1 VLQISKKIVFFSL
14 DVSFQMMMLMVT
26 FVFVADESCS
36 AEAAEDEA
44 LSAEK
49 QSVDNS
55 CKTTVAAKKHTRKHR
70 KRRRKAGMIRMT
82 SCFVFCL
89 CEFLL
94 FSDVCMCKIVELFF
108 EREDGDDG
116 FVDNGDNLGIY

>member
-1 VLQISKKIVFFSL
+1 
-14 DVSFQMMMLMVT
+14 MMLMVT

-49 QSVDNS
+49 HSVDNS

-70 KRRRKAGMIRMT
+70 KRRRKAGMIQMT

-94 FSDVCMCKIVELFF
+94 FSDVCMCKIVELFLSVRMVTTDLLTMVTIWIF
-108 EREDGDDG
+108 TRSL
-116 FVDNGDNLGIY
+116 VS